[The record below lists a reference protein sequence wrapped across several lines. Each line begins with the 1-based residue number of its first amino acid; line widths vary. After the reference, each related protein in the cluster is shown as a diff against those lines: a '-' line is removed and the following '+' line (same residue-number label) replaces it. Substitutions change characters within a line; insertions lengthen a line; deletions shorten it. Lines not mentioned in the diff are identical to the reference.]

1 MALLPD
7 PQELRAI
14 AARIGSAA
22 TAARAQAAHL
32 QARVAGVAWHGA
44 AATVFDLLAGD
55 VVTGLRRSAD
65 RLDDA
70 ADALRRHA
78 ANVEHALAMML
89 RAGSDG
95 VTVGADLV
103 HGVADEVLHPSRLL
117 GDTAALVSDGV
128 GLVHDLG
135 GLFGI
140 G

>member
-1 MALLPD
+1 MAPLPD

-14 AARIGSAA
+14 AARIGAAA

-32 QARVAGVAWHGA
+32 QARVAAVAWQGA

-55 VVTGLRRSAD
+55 VITGLRRSAD

-78 ANVEHALAMML
+78 ANVEHALAVIL
-89 RAGSDG
+89 RAGSGG
-95 VTVGADLV
+95 VAVGTDLV
-103 HGVADEVLHPSRLL
+103 HGVADEVLHPNRLL
-117 GDTAALVSDGV
+117 GDTAALISDGV
-128 GLVHDLG
+128 SLARDVG